1 MSPYPTSPSVFP
13 RSMLISNLSHTLS
26 SRLRMQRGTCFVKW
40 SAAARAYSASDDEK
54 APRPFETGTSAPRP
68 VESGPLRSGASES
81 TPA

>member
-40 SAAARAYSASDDEK
+40 SAAVIAYSASDAEK
-54 APRPFETGTSAPRP
+54 APRPFVSGTSD
-68 VESGPLRSGASES
+68 ASSSRTNWPIAS